1 MDHLRTWRDKIRD
14 AHDIVLVGGGAV
26 SIEYAGEIKDKYP
39 NKKVTIVQK
48 EDLLLNEAYPKSFRK
63 DVAKSMRKRDI
74 DLVLGDYIDNLTISE
89 AGTIQ
94 THSGKRLIADLVLPC
109 RGPKPNTSFVT
120 LAPIAI
126 SETKHIRVASTL
138 QVFNYPRIFAGGDAI
153 EWDEQKQVGKYAD
166 HASVIAANIV
176 TLLKKKQPGALY
188 HGQYEMIF
196 LSNGKEGGNTYWQI
210 FWGPQFGDWVSSH
223 LKSKDLFLTWTRK
236 SLGLSS

>member
-1 MDHLRTWRDKIRD
+1 MLARLKTNTQY
-14 AHDIVLVGGGAV
+14 V
-26 SIEYAGEIKDKYP
+26 SFRSARIDTESLFGLP
-39 NKKVTIVQK
+39 FNQNKKVTIVHK

-74 DLVLGDYIDNLTISE
+74 DLVFDDYIDDLDISE
-89 AGTIQ
+89 AGTIK
-94 THSGKRLIADLVLPC
+94 TRSGKRIIADLVLPC
-109 RGPKPNTSFVT
+109 RGSKPNTSFVT
-120 LAPIAI
+120 LAPIAL
-126 SETKHIRVASTL
+126 SDTKHLRVASTL
-138 QVFNYPRIFAGGDAI
+138 QIFSYPRIFAGGDAI
-153 EWDEQKQVGKYAD
+153 EWDEQKQVGKYAE

-176 TLLKKKQPGALY
+176 TLLKKKQPSALY